1 MKTTPILLALTLI
14 LILALSGFDGPTVHS
29 GTTRYPADSLPF
41 DSTRF
46 SVEVLAQDMNEPM
59 ELAVAPDGRVFWVER
74 HGELK
79 RYDPRTKQTK
89 LITKLPVRYRAEDGL
104 LGIALDPKFTQNG
117 WIYLYYSEGEPVD
130 GKGIQVLTRFTLQ
143 NDQLLMASRKVLLTV
158 PVLTDNV
165 SHAAGS
171 LAFDKNGNLFLST
184 GDNTNPFG
192 SDGYAPIDER
202 PDRLHFDAQKSS
214 GNTNDLRGKVL
225 RIHPEPDGTYTIPAG
240 NLFPANTSNG
250 NGQPTRSDATRP
262 EIYVMGCRNPFRLSV
277 DSKTNFLYWGEIG
290 PDAGRDSLNR
300 GPRGHD
306 EINQARR
313 AGNFGWPYFVGNT
326 KPYHDYDFTAQ
337 ASGPRFDPA
346 RPVNNSPNNTG
357 LQTLPPAQS
366 ALIWYPYVESPEFPE
381 LGTGGRN
388 AMAGPVYHA
397 ADYPNSDV
405 RLPDYYDG
413 KLLIY
418 EWMRNWIK
426 AVTLKPNGD
435 LARIEPFLPNQR
447 FVKPM
452 DMTLGPDGSLYV
464 LEYGE
469 YWRAKNDDARLV
481 RITYNRRNRPP
492 VVALQADKTVGAAP
506 LSVRFSANGTFDHDK
521 ADKLTY
527 AWFFGPSKTPQAR
540 TATPSFTF
548 TKPGAYA
555 CRVVVSD
562 GAGGQ
567 TERTVTIRVGNEPPV
582 LAVKWAGNRS
592 FYFADQAPVT
602 YAVAATD
609 REDGPQF
616 DPKRLKLTFDY
627 VQDTEDLI
635 NIGHQAEQESPLVGK
650 ALIEKGDCRACH
662 ALQKQSVGPAYEV
675 VAQRYRADAGAV
687 ARLSQKIINGGGG
700 VWGESMMSAHPQV
713 SSDDAARM
721 VRYILSLADQS
732 RSLPPSGTLALN
744 RHSKTPAAGQPGRYI
759 LTTEYSDNPR
769 PPVGANPVREVLTL
783 RHPQVLAATA
793 DAVDRVAR
801 RNGTRVQTTRF
812 NAQGANMLFRN
823 LDLSGIRQLT
833 LHWWSSKIDGVWEIR
848 SGSPTGPILAEVP
861 FDHAKDAVE
870 KTAPLQPTSQSTDV
884 YIILRATQGK
894 PDIWNG
900 PELEWVRFQR

>member
-1 MKTTPILLALTLI
+1 MKTTIVLFSLTLI
-14 LILALSGFDGPTVHS
+14 LALALSGFDGPTLPLS
-29 GTTRYPADSLPF
+29 PTRPLADSLPF

-89 LITKLPVRYRAEDGL
+89 LITKLPVRYRSEDGL
-104 LGIALDPKFTQNG
+104 LGIALDPKFAQNG
-117 WIYLYYSEGEPVD
+117 WIYLYFSEGEPVD
-130 GKGIQVLTRFTLQ
+130 GKGNQVLARFTLQ
-143 NDQLLMASRKVLLTV
+143 NEQLLMDSRKVLLTI

-165 SHAAGS
+165 SHSGGS
-171 LAFDKNGNLFLST
+171 LAFDATGNLFLST

-202 PDRLHFDAQKSS
+202 PNRIHFDAQKSS
-214 GNTNDLRGKVL
+214 GNTNDLRGKVI

-240 NLFPANTSNG
+240 NLFPAG
-250 NGQPTRSDATRP
+250 EATRSGATRP
-262 EIYVMGCRNPFRLSV
+262 EIYVMGCRNPFRISI
-277 DSKTNFLYWGEIG
+277 DSKTGFLYWGEVG

-313 AGNFGWPYFVGNT
+313 AGNFGWPFFVGNT
-326 KPYHDYDFTAQ
+326 KPYHDYDFVTQ
-337 ASGPRFDPA
+337 TSGPRFDPNG
-346 RPVNNSPNNTG
+346 PVNNSPNNTG

-452 DMTLGPDGSLYV
+452 DMALGADGSLYI

-506 LSVRFSANGTFDHDK
+506 LSVRFSTTGTFDYDK
-521 ADKLTY
+521 TDKLTY
-527 AWFFGPSKTPQAR
+527 AWFFGSTKTAQAQ
-540 TATPSFTF
+540 TANPTFTF
-548 TKPGAYA
+548 SKPGTYA
-555 CRVVVSD
+555 CRVVVTD

-567 TERTVTIRVGNEPPV
+567 TERATTIRVGNEPPI
-582 LAVKWAGNRS
+582 LMVKWGGNRS
-592 FYFADQAPVT
+592 FYFADQPPVS
-602 YAVAATD
+602 YEIQAND
-609 REDGPQF
+609 REDGPKL

-635 NIGHQAEQESPLVGK
+635 NVGHLAEEESPLVGK
-650 ALIEKGDCRACH
+650 ALIEKSDCRACH
-662 ALQKQSVGPAYEV
+662 ALQKQSVGPAYE
-675 VAQRYRADAGAV
+675 AIAKRYRTDTEVIG
-687 ARLSQKIINGGGG
+687 RLSQKIINGGGG

-713 SSDDAARM
+713 SSADAARM
-721 VRYILSLADQS
+721 VRYILSLANQPN
-732 RSLPPSGTLALN
+732 SLAPSGTLPLD
-744 RHSKTPAAGQPGRYI
+744 RHGKTPPPEQAGRYI
-759 LTTEYSDNPR
+759 LTAEYSDQSR
-769 PPVGANPVREVLTL
+769 PPVGANSVREVLTL
-783 RHPQVLAATA
+783 RHPQLLAATA

-812 NAQGANMLFRN
+812 NAQGANLLFRN

-848 SGSPTGPILAEVP
+848 AGSPTGSILAEVP
-861 FDHAKDAVE
+861 FEHANDAVE
-870 KTAPLQPTSQSTDV
+870 KTAVLQPTNQLTDL
-884 YIILRATQGK
+884 YIVLKAKQGK

-900 PELEWVRFQR
+900 PELEWVRFEK